1 VHFSTFSHHLILET
15 NSDWQKSWSEFFMP
29 TLSVA
34 AFIAEA
40 VKGFVETLP
49 QTASIVTEKEQR
61 LIENYRRWLRDERA
75 QPK

>member
-1 VHFSTFSHHLILET
+1 
-15 NSDWQKSWSEFFMP
+15 MP